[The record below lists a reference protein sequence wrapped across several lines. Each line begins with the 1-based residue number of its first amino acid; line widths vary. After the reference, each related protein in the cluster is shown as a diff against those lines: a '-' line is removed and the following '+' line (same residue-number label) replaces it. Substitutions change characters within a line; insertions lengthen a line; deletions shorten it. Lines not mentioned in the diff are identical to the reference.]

1 MENKNLDT
9 YKETLKWMFS
19 KLPMY
24 QRQGA
29 AAYRSGLDKIKLLD
43 LYLGHPHK
51 NFKSIH
57 IAGTNGKGSTSHII
71 ASILQTAGYKTGL
84 YTSPHLL
91 DFKERIKVNGNEIS
105 PEEVMIFINSNKPYF
120 EKENFTFFE
129 MSVALAFWHFS
140 KVNVDYAIIEVGL
153 GGRLDATNIITPVL
167 SIITNIGL
175 DHTQFLGKTH
185 QKIALEKAGIIKNGV
200 PIIIGEKDIK
210 TEKIFKDVSRKSKA
224 PLYFAKKTTKYF
236 ASDLK
241 GFYQKKNIQ
250 TVITALNQL
259 PSFNLD
265 NSIIKKGLNRV
276 IENTGLMGRW
286 QVIRNSPKV
295 ILDIGHNKEA
305 LRLISNQLNEIS
317 YNKLYLIM
325 GFTKEREINSLLSLF
340 PKEASFYLS
349 SPNVERAMPLP
360 ILKKLLKPLD
370 LKINYFKSIPIAYQT
385 AISNSDTDDLIFVT
399 GSTFVVAD
407 ILEYLEIKN

>member
-1 MENKNLDT
+1 
-9 YKETLKWMFS
+9 MFS

-91 DFKERIKVNGNEIS
+91 DFKERIKVNGKEIS

-224 PLYFAKKTTKYF
+224 PLYFTKKTTKYF

-265 NSIIKKGLNRV
+265 NSIIKKGLKRV
-276 IENTGLMGRW
+276 VDNTGLKGRW
-286 QVIRNSPKV
+286 QVLQNSPKV
-295 ILDIGHNKEA
+295 ILDVGHNKEA
-305 LRLISNQLNEIS
+305 LRSIARQINEIS
-317 YNKLYLIM
+317 YNKLYLVM
-325 GFTKEREINSLLSLF
+325 GFVKEREVDSLLSLF

-349 SPNVERAMPLP
+349 SPNVERAMPLT

>member
-1 MENKNLDT
+1 MST

-29 AAYRSGLDKIKLLD
+29 AAYRSGLDSIKLLD

-57 IAGTNGKGSTSHII
+57 IAGTNGKGSTSHMI
-71 ASILQTAGYKTGL
+71 ASIMQTAGYKTGL

-91 DFKERIKVNGNEIS
+91 DFTERIKVNGVKIS
-105 PEEVMIFINSNKPYF
+105 KEEVMIFVNSNKSYF
-120 EKENFTFFE
+120 EKQKFTFFE
-129 MSVALAFWHFS
+129 MSVALAFWYFN
-140 KVNVDYAIIEVGL
+140 KVKVDYAIIEVGL

-265 NSIIKKGLNRV
+265 NSIIKKGLKRV
-276 IENTGLMGRW
+276 VDNTGLKGRW
-286 QVIRNSPKV
+286 QVLQNSPKV
-295 ILDIGHNKEA
+295 ILDVGHNKEA
-305 LRLISNQLNEIS
+305 LRLIAKQINEIS
-317 YNKLYLIM
+317 YNKLYLVM
-325 GFTKEREINSLLSLF
+325 GFIKEREVDSLLSLF
-340 PKEASFYLS
+340 PKEANFYLS
-349 SPNVERAMPLP
+349 SPNIERAMPLT
-360 ILKKLLKPLD
+360 ILKTLLKPLN
-370 LKINYFKSIPIAYQT
+370 LKINYFKSIPIAYQM
-385 AISNSDTDDLIFVT
+385 AVSNSDKDDLIFVT

-407 ILEYLEIKN
+407 ILEYIEMKN

>member
-1 MENKNLDT
+1 MDT

-91 DFKERIKVNGNEIS
+91 DFKERIKVNGKEIS

-129 MSVALAFWHFS
+129 MSVALAFWYFS

-185 QKIALEKAGIIKNGV
+185 QKIALEKAGIIKNRV

-265 NSIIKKGLNRV
+265 NSIIKKGLKRV
-276 IENTGLMGRW
+276 VDNTGLKGRW
-286 QVIRNSPKV
+286 QVLQNSPKV
-295 ILDIGHNKEA
+295 ILDVGHNKEA
-305 LRLISNQLNEIS
+305 LRSIARQINEIS
-317 YNKLYLIM
+317 YNKLYLVM
-325 GFTKEREINSLLSLF
+325 GFIKEREVDSLLSLF

-349 SPNVERAMPLP
+349 SPNIERAMPLP
-360 ILKKLLKPLD
+360 ILKKLLKHLD

>member
-265 NSIIKKGLNRV
+265 NSIIKKGLKRV
-276 IENTGLMGRW
+276 VDNTGLKGRW
-286 QVIRNSPKV
+286 QVLQNSPKV
-295 ILDIGHNKEA
+295 ILDVGHNKEA
-305 LRLISNQLNEIS
+305 LRSIARQINEIS
-317 YNKLYLIM
+317 YNKLYLVM
-325 GFTKEREINSLLSLF
+325 GFVKEREVDSLLSLF

>member
-1 MENKNLDT
+1 MNS
-9 YKETLKWMFS
+9 YKETLKWLFS

-29 AAYRSGLDKIKLLD
+29 AAYRSGLDSIKRLD
-43 LYLGHPHK
+43 TYLGHPHK
-51 NFKSIH
+51 SFKSIH
-57 IAGTNGKGSTSHII
+57 IAGTNGKGSTSHMI
-71 ASILQTAGYKTGL
+71 ASVMQTAGYKTGL

-91 DFKERIKVNGNEIS
+91 DFKERIKVNGEEIS
-105 PEEVMIFINSNKPYF
+105 SKEVIIFINSNKAYF
-120 EKENFTFFE
+120 EKESFTFFE
-129 MSVALAFWHFS
+129 MSVALAFWYFK
-140 KVNVDYAIIEVGL
+140 KVEIDYAVIEVGL

-175 DHTQFLGKTH
+175 DHTQFLGKTYA
-185 QKIALEKAGIIKNGV
+185 KIAFEKAGIIKNGI
-200 PIIIGEKDIK
+200 PIIIGEEDIK
-210 TEKIFKDVSRKSKA
+210 TKDVFLNKSKKLNA
-224 PLYFAKKTTKYF
+224 PLHFVKNISINFT
-236 ASDLK
+236 SDLK
-241 GFYQKKNIQ
+241 GFYQTKNIQ
-250 TVITALNQL
+250 TVVTALKHL
-259 PSFNLD
+259 PDTNLD

-340 PKEASFYLS
+340 PKEANFYLS
-349 SPNVERAMPLP
+349 SPNVERAMP
-360 ILKKLLKPLD
+360 ISIIKASLKSSI
-370 LKINYFKSIPIAYQT
+370 LKINYFKSISKAYQV
-385 AISNSDTDDLIFVT
+385 ALSNSDEDDLVLVT

-407 ILEYLEIKN
+407 LLKYLKIKN

>member
-1 MENKNLDT
+1 MDT

-91 DFKERIKVNGNEIS
+91 DFKERIKVNGKEIS

-265 NSIIKKGLNRV
+265 NSIIKKGLKRV
-276 IENTGLMGRW
+276 VDNTGLKGRW
-286 QVIRNSPKV
+286 QVLQNSPKV
-295 ILDIGHNKEA
+295 ILDVGHNKEA
-305 LRLISNQLNEIS
+305 LRSIARQINEIS
-317 YNKLYLIM
+317 YNKLYLVM
-325 GFTKEREINSLLSLF
+325 GFVKEREVDSLLSLF

-349 SPNVERAMPLP
+349 SPNVERAMPLT

>member
-1 MENKNLDT
+1 MNS
-9 YKETLKWMFS
+9 YKETLKWLFS

-29 AAYRSGLDKIKLLD
+29 AAYRSGLDSIKRLD
-43 LYLGHPHK
+43 NYLDHPHK
-51 NFKSIH
+51 SFKSIH
-57 IAGTNGKGSTSHII
+57 IAGTNGKGSTSHMI
-71 ASILQTAGYKTGL
+71 ASVMQTAGYKTGL

-91 DFKERIKVNGNEIS
+91 DFKERIKVNGEEIS
-105 PEEVMIFINSNKPYF
+105 SKEVIIFINSNKAYF
-120 EKENFTFFE
+120 EKESFTFFE
-129 MSVALAFWHFS
+129 MSVALAFWYFR
-140 KVNVDYAIIEVGL
+140 KVEVDYAVIEVGL

-167 SIITNIGL
+167 SIITNISL

-185 QKIALEKAGIIKNGV
+185 EKIAFEKAGIIKNGI
-200 PIIIGEKDIK
+200 PIIIGEEDIK
-210 TEKIFKDVSRKSKA
+210 TKDVFLNKSKKLNA
-224 PLYFAKKTTKYF
+224 PLHFVKNISINFT
-236 ASDLK
+236 SDLK
-241 GFYQKKNIQ
+241 GFYQTKNIQ
-250 TVITALNQL
+250 TVITALNHL
-259 PSFNLD
+259 PDTNLD

-276 IENTGLMGRW
+276 VENTRLMGRW

-340 PKEASFYLS
+340 PKDANFYLS
-349 SPNVERAMPLP
+349 SPKVERAMP
-360 ILKKLLKPLD
+360 ISIVKASLKSSI
-370 LKINYFKSIPIAYQT
+370 LKINYFKSISKAYQV
-385 AISNSDTDDLIFVT
+385 ALSNSDEDDLVLVT

-407 ILEYLEIKN
+407 LLKYLEIKN

>member
-1 MENKNLDT
+1 MST

-29 AAYRSGLDKIKLLD
+29 AAYRSGLDSIKLLD

-57 IAGTNGKGSTSHII
+57 IAGTNGKGSTSHMI
-71 ASILQTAGYKTGL
+71 ASIMQTAGYKTGL

-91 DFKERIKVNGNEIS
+91 DFKERIKVNGVKIS
-105 PEEVMIFINSNKPYF
+105 KEEVMIFVNSNKSYF
-120 EKENFTFFE
+120 EKQKFTFFE
-129 MSVALAFWHFS
+129 MSVALAFWYFN
-140 KVNVDYAIIEVGL
+140 KVKVDYAIIEVGL

-265 NSIIKKGLNRV
+265 NSIIKKGLKRV
-276 IENTGLMGRW
+276 VDNTGLKGRW
-286 QVIRNSPKV
+286 QVLQNSPKV
-295 ILDIGHNKEA
+295 ILDVGHNKEA
-305 LRLISNQLNEIS
+305 LRLIAKQINEIS
-317 YNKLYLIM
+317 YNKLYLVM
-325 GFTKEREINSLLSLF
+325 GFIKEREVDSLLSLF
-340 PKEASFYLS
+340 PKEANFYLS
-349 SPNVERAMPLP
+349 SPNIERAMPLT
-360 ILKKLLKPLD
+360 ILKTLLKPLN
-370 LKINYFKSIPIAYQT
+370 LKINYFKSIPIAYQM
-385 AISNSDTDDLIFVT
+385 AISNSDKDDLIIVT

-407 ILEYLEIKN
+407 ILEYLEMKN

>member
-91 DFKERIKVNGNEIS
+91 DFKERIKVNGKEIS
-105 PEEVMIFINSNKPYF
+105 PEEVMIFINSNKLYF

-129 MSVALAFWHFS
+129 MSVALAFWYFS

-185 QKIALEKAGIIKNGV
+185 QKIALEKAGIIKNRV

-265 NSIIKKGLNRV
+265 NSIIKKGLKRV
-276 IENTGLMGRW
+276 VDNTGLKGRW
-286 QVIRNSPKV
+286 QVLQNSPKV
-295 ILDIGHNKEA
+295 ILDVGHNKEA
-305 LRLISNQLNEIS
+305 LRSIARQINEIS
-317 YNKLYLIM
+317 YNKLYLVM
-325 GFTKEREINSLLSLF
+325 GFVKGREVDSLLSLF

-349 SPNVERAMPLP
+349 SPNIERAMPLP
-360 ILKKLLKPLD
+360 ILKKLLKHLD

>member
-1 MENKNLDT
+1 MST

-24 QRQGA
+24 QRKGA
-29 AAYRSGLDKIKLLD
+29 VAYRSGLDSIKLLD

-57 IAGTNGKGSTSHII
+57 IAGTNGKGSTSHMI

-91 DFKERIKVNGNEIS
+91 DFKERIKVNGVKITK
-105 PEEVMIFINSNKPYF
+105 EEVMIFINSNKSYF
-120 EKENFTFFE
+120 EKQKSTFFE
-129 MSVALAFWHFS
+129 MSVALAFSHFN
-140 KVNVDYAIIEVGL
+140 KVKVDYAVIEVGL

-265 NSIIKKGLNRV
+265 NSIIKKGLKRV
-276 IENTGLMGRW
+276 VDNTGLKGRW
-286 QVIRNSPKV
+286 QVLQNSPKV
-295 ILDIGHNKEA
+295 ILDVGHNKEA
-305 LRLISNQLNEIS
+305 LRSIARQINEIS
-317 YNKLYLIM
+317 YNKLYLVM
-325 GFTKEREINSLLSLF
+325 GFIKEREVDSLLSLF

-349 SPNVERAMPLP
+349 SPNIERAMPLP
-360 ILKKLLKPLD
+360 ILKKLLKHLD
-370 LKINYFKSIPIAYQT
+370 LKINYYKSIPIAYQT

>member
-1 MENKNLDT
+1 MDT

-57 IAGTNGKGSTSHII
+57 VAGTNGKGSTSHII

-91 DFKERIKVNGNEIS
+91 DFKERIKVNGKEIS

-129 MSVALAFWHFS
+129 MSVALAFWYFS

-185 QKIALEKAGIIKNGV
+185 QKIAFEKAGIIKNRV

-224 PLYFAKKTTKYF
+224 PLYFAKKTKKNF

-241 GFYQKKNIQ
+241 GFYQTKNIQ

-265 NSIIKKGLNRV
+265 NSIIKKGLKRV
-276 IENTGLMGRW
+276 VENTGLKGRW
-286 QVIRNSPKV
+286 QVLQNSPKV
-295 ILDIGHNKEA
+295 ILDVGHNKEA
-305 LRLISNQLNEIS
+305 LRSIARQINEIS
-317 YNKLYLIM
+317 YNKLYLVM
-325 GFTKEREINSLLSLF
+325 GFIKEREVDSLLSLF

-349 SPNVERAMPLP
+349 SPNIERAMPLP

>member
-1 MENKNLDT
+1 MDT

-57 IAGTNGKGSTSHII
+57 VAGTNGKGSTSHII

-91 DFKERIKVNGNEIS
+91 DFKERIKVNGKEIS

-185 QKIALEKAGIIKNGV
+185 QKIALEKAGIIKNRV

-224 PLYFAKKTTKYF
+224 PLYFAKKTKKIF

-241 GFYQKKNIQ
+241 GFYQTKNIQ

-259 PSFNLD
+259 PCFNLD
-265 NSIIKKGLNRV
+265 NSIIEKGLKRV
-276 IENTGLMGRW
+276 VENTGLKGRW
-286 QVIRNSPKV
+286 QVLQNSPKV
-295 ILDIGHNKEA
+295 ILDVGHNKEA
-305 LRLISNQLNEIS
+305 LRSIARQINEIS
-317 YNKLYLIM
+317 YNKLYLVM
-325 GFTKEREINSLLSLF
+325 GFVKEREVDSLLSLF

>member
-1 MENKNLDT
+1 MST

-29 AAYRSGLDKIKLLD
+29 AAYRSGLDSIKLLD
-43 LYLGHPHK
+43 FYLGHPHK

-57 IAGTNGKGSTSHII
+57 IAGTNGKGSTSHMI

-91 DFKERIKVNGNEIS
+91 DFKERIKVNGVKITK
-105 PEEVMIFINSNKPYF
+105 EEVMIFINSNKSYF
-120 EKENFTFFE
+120 EKQKFTFFE
-129 MSVALAFWHFS
+129 MSVALAFWYFN

-224 PLYFAKKTTKYF
+224 PLYFAKKTKKIF

-241 GFYQKKNIQ
+241 GFYQTKNIQ

-259 PSFNLD
+259 PCFNLD
-265 NSIIKKGLNRV
+265 NSIIEKGLKRV
-276 IENTGLMGRW
+276 VENTGLKGRW
-286 QVIRNSPKV
+286 QVLQNSPKV
-295 ILDIGHNKEA
+295 ILDVGHNKEA
-305 LRLISNQLNEIS
+305 LRSIARQINEIS
-317 YNKLYLIM
+317 YNKLYLVM
-325 GFTKEREINSLLSLF
+325 GFIKEREVDSLLSLF

-349 SPNVERAMPLP
+349 SPNIERAMPLP
-360 ILKKLLKPLD
+360 ILKKLLKHLD

>member
-1 MENKNLDT
+1 
-9 YKETLKWMFS
+9 MFS

-57 IAGTNGKGSTSHII
+57 VAGTNGKGSTSHII

-91 DFKERIKVNGNEIS
+91 DFKERIKVNGKEIS

-265 NSIIKKGLNRV
+265 NSIIKKGLKRV
-276 IENTGLMGRW
+276 VDNTGLKGRW
-286 QVIRNSPKV
+286 QVLQNSPKV
-295 ILDIGHNKEA
+295 ILDVGHNKEA
-305 LRLISNQLNEIS
+305 LRSIARQINEIS
-317 YNKLYLIM
+317 YNKLYLVM
-325 GFTKEREINSLLSLF
+325 GFVKEREVDSLLSLF

-349 SPNVERAMPLP
+349 SPNIEWAMPLP
-360 ILKKLLKPLD
+360 ILKKLLKHLD

>member
-1 MENKNLDT
+1 MST

-29 AAYRSGLDKIKLLD
+29 AAYRSGLDSIKLLD

-57 IAGTNGKGSTSHII
+57 IAGTNGKGSTSHMI

-91 DFKERIKVNGNEIS
+91 DFKERIKVNGVKIS
-105 PEEVMIFINSNKPYF
+105 KEEVMIFINSNKSYF
-120 EKENFTFFE
+120 EKQKFTFFE
-129 MSVALAFWHFS
+129 MSVALAFWYFN
-140 KVNVDYAIIEVGL
+140 KVKVDYAIIEVGL

-224 PLYFAKKTTKYF
+224 PLYFTKKTTKYF

-265 NSIIKKGLNRV
+265 NSIIKKGLKRV
-276 IENTGLMGRW
+276 VDNTGLKGRW
-286 QVIRNSPKV
+286 QVLQNSPKV
-295 ILDIGHNKEA
+295 ILDVGHNKEA
-305 LRLISNQLNEIS
+305 LRSIARQINEIS
-317 YNKLYLIM
+317 YNKLYLVM
-325 GFTKEREINSLLSLF
+325 GFVKEREVDSLLSLF
-340 PKEASFYLS
+340 PKEANFYLS
-349 SPNVERAMPLP
+349 SPNIERAMPLT
-360 ILKKLLKPLD
+360 ILKTLLKPLN
-370 LKINYFKSIPIAYQT
+370 LKINYFKSIPIAYQM
-385 AISNSDTDDLIFVT
+385 AESNSDKDDLIFVT

-407 ILEYLEIKN
+407 ILEHLEMKN

>member
-1 MENKNLDT
+1 MDT

-91 DFKERIKVNGNEIS
+91 DFKERIKVNGKEIS
-105 PEEVMIFINSNKPYF
+105 PEEVMIFINSNKLYF

-129 MSVALAFWHFS
+129 MSVALTFWYFS

-241 GFYQKKNIQ
+241 GSYQAKNIK
-250 TVITALNQL
+250 TVITALKQL
-259 PSFNLD
+259 PDFNLN
-265 NSIIKKGLNRV
+265 NSVIKKGLSRV
-276 IENTGLMGRW
+276 VENTGLKGRW
-286 QVIRNSPKV
+286 QVLQNSPKV
-295 ILDIGHNKEA
+295 ILDVGHNKEA
-305 LRLISNQLNEIS
+305 LRLIAKQINEIS
-317 YNKLYLIM
+317 YNKLYLVM
-325 GFTKEREINSLLSLF
+325 GFIKEREVDSLLSLF
-340 PKEASFYLS
+340 PKEANFYLS
-349 SPNVERAMPLP
+349 SPNIERAMPLT
-360 ILKKLLKPLD
+360 ILKTLLKPLN

-385 AISNSDTDDLIFVT
+385 AISNSDKDDLIIVT

-407 ILEYLEIKN
+407 ILEHLEMKN

>member
-1 MENKNLDT
+1 MDT

-91 DFKERIKVNGNEIS
+91 DFKERIKVNGKEIS
-105 PEEVMIFINSNKPYF
+105 PEEVMIFINSNKLYF

-129 MSVALAFWHFS
+129 MSVALAFWYFS

-185 QKIALEKAGIIKNGV
+185 QKIALEKAGIIKNRV

-265 NSIIKKGLNRV
+265 NSIIKKGLKRV
-276 IENTGLMGRW
+276 VDNTGLKGRW
-286 QVIRNSPKV
+286 QVLQNSPKV
-295 ILDIGHNKEA
+295 ILDVGHNKEA
-305 LRLISNQLNEIS
+305 LRSIARQINEIS
-317 YNKLYLIM
+317 YNKLYLVM
-325 GFTKEREINSLLSLF
+325 GFVKEREVDSLLSLF

>member
-1 MENKNLDT
+1 MNS
-9 YKETLKWMFS
+9 YKETLKWLFS

-29 AAYRSGLDKIKLLD
+29 AAYRSGLDSIKRLD
-43 LYLGHPHK
+43 TYLGHPHK
-51 NFKSIH
+51 SFKSIH
-57 IAGTNGKGSTSHII
+57 IAGTNGKGSTSHMI
-71 ASILQTAGYKTGL
+71 ASVMQTAGYKTGL

-91 DFKERIKVNGNEIS
+91 DFKERIKVNGEEIS
-105 PEEVMIFINSNKPYF
+105 SKEVIIFINSNKAYF
-120 EKENFTFFE
+120 EKESFTFFE
-129 MSVALAFWHFS
+129 MSVALAFWYFR
-140 KVNVDYAIIEVGL
+140 KVEIDYAVIEVGL

-175 DHTQFLGKTH
+175 DHTQFLGKTYA
-185 QKIALEKAGIIKNGV
+185 KIAFEKAGIIKNGI
-200 PIIIGEKDIK
+200 PIIIGEEDIN
-210 TEKIFKDVSRKSKA
+210 TKDVFLNKSKKLNA
-224 PLYFAKKTTKYF
+224 PLHFVKNISINFT
-236 ASDLK
+236 SDLK
-241 GFYQKKNIQ
+241 GFYQTKNIQ
-250 TVITALNQL
+250 TVVTALKHL
-259 PSFNLD
+259 PDINLD

-286 QVIRNSPKV
+286 QVISNSPKV

-340 PKEASFYLS
+340 PKEANFYLS
-349 SPNVERAMPLP
+349 SPNVERAMP
-360 ILKKLLKPLD
+360 ISIIKASLKSSI
-370 LKINYFKSIPIAYQT
+370 LKINYFKSISKAYQV
-385 AISNSDTDDLIFVT
+385 ALSNSDEDDLVLVT

-407 ILEYLEIKN
+407 LLKYLKIKN

>member
-1 MENKNLDT
+1 MDT

-91 DFKERIKVNGNEIS
+91 DFKERIKVNGKEIS

-224 PLYFAKKTTKYF
+224 PLYFAKNTTKYF

-265 NSIIKKGLNRV
+265 NSIIKKGLKRV
-276 IENTGLMGRW
+276 VDNTGLKGRW
-286 QVIRNSPKV
+286 QVLQNSPKV
-295 ILDIGHNKEA
+295 ILDVGHNKEA
-305 LRLISNQLNEIS
+305 LRSIARQINEIS
-317 YNKLYLIM
+317 YNKLYLVM
-325 GFTKEREINSLLSLF
+325 GFVKEREVDSLLSLF